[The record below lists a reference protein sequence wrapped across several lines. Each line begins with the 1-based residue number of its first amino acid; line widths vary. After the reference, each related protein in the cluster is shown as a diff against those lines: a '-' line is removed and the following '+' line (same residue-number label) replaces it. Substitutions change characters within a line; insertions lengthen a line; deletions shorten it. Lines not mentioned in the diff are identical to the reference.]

1 MKTIQ
6 PVTVWYNGQEVQAS
20 VLNAYCSSDNLSNMA
35 SFSYNLIQV
44 FSQPEPTPAPA
55 PGLVSVASGVLSMT
69 GAAYD
74 AWETNDYAY
83 EWIASQLNLV
93 ITGPYVP
100 PSPVTTTTTTVAPST
115 TSTTTTKKV

>member
-100 PSPVTTTTTTVAPST
+100 PTPPTPPVPPVPTTTTTTTISE
-115 TSTTTTKKV
+115 

>member
-6 PVTVWYNGQEVQAS
+6 PVTVWYNGQEVQAT

-44 FSQPEPTPAPA
+44 FPQPEPSPAPA

-74 AWETNDYAY
+74 AWDTNDYAY
-83 EWIASQLNLV
+83 EWIAQQLNLT
-93 ITGPYVP
+93 ITGEYVP
-100 PSPVTTTTTTVAPST
+100 PTPTPTEA
-115 TSTTTTKKV
+115 